1 MGKKLEKR
9 QTAARPA
16 AAPTLTKKQI
26 ARSRK
31 ETRQLRIIWTVVAA
45 VGAVVLAVILF
56 ALIRELAVAP
66 NAAVAVVDGTKVS
79 LKDYEDQLTLS
90 RYSLHS
96 EIANM
101 QYQLSLLDTSTEEG
115 TFLSQYYG
123 QVVQQYQAQLDLV
136 SDNTLQGLIEDVL
149 IKKKAE
155 EAGLS
160 VTLSEAQAR
169 IRTDVESSLAAQ
181 ASSITSTETISGPTP
196 VPTAI
201 PAATIDAT
209 LQTFLARVG
218 LPLSAYERIEQRNLL
233 RGKVSDLLASQ
244 VISTGL
250 MIHVQLIMTD
260 TQAVA
265 DTAKQRIDAGE
276 DFATVAKEVSG
287 ESQVQTN
294 GGDLGWLAADQLTS
308 SYGTDLNNAASSQ
321 EIGTLTVVQSNSKFY
336 VLRVVERNPNGT
348 LPDSVISQ
356 RKSSALNEWLT
367 AQIDALGDKIQ
378 RLLQPSQIPPDPFAT
393 PSA

>member
-31 ETRQLRIIWTVVAA
+31 ETRQLRIIWTIVAA

-96 EIANM
+96 GIANM
-101 QYQLSLLDTSTEEG
+101 QDQLSLLDTSTEEG

-149 IKKKAE
+149 IKKKAQ

-160 VTLSEAQAR
+160 VTLSEAQAQ

-209 LQTFLARVG
+209 LQAFLARVG

-244 VISTGL
+244 VMSTGL

-308 SYGTDLNNAASSQ
+308 SYGTDLANAASSQ

-336 VLRVVERNPNGT
+336 VLRVVERDPNGT

-356 RKSSALNEWLT
+356 RKSSALSEWLA
-367 AQIDALGDKIQ
+367 AQTEALGDKIQ
-378 RLLQPSQIPPDPFAT
+378 RLLKTSQIPPDPFAT
-393 PSA
+393 ATP

>member
-149 IKKKAE
+149 IKKKAQ

-356 RKSSALNEWLT
+356 RKSSALSEWLA
-367 AQIDALGDKIQ
+367 AQTEALGDKIQ
-378 RLLQPSQIPPDPFAT
+378 RLLKTSQIPLDPFVTAT
-393 PSA
+393 P